1 MKNNAISTVLMVV
14 IGICSLFLVGCANN
28 PQLAYRGRMNAPG
41 VNLTY
46 LRVDPNAAYHMS
58 PDEYKHLQQVVRDH
72 NDNVRQMLEN
82 DRMAAQ
88 NAQIWTGDV
97 NQDRYNSPERIIGR
111 SFSQFMDRWIN
122 SIEF

>member
-1 MKNNAISTVLMVV
+1 MKKSIIVSLLVICGLVL
-14 IGICSLFLVGCANN
+14 GGCANN

-46 LRVDPNAAYHMS
+46 LQVDPNAAYHMS
-58 PDEYKHLQQVVRDH
+58 PAEYNHLQRVVRDH
-72 NDNVRQMLEN
+72 NANVRQMLQN

-97 NQDRYNSPERIIGR
+97 NRDRYNSLERIIGR
-111 SFSQFMDRWIN
+111 SFSQFMNKWIN

>member
-97 NQDRYNSPERIIGR
+97 NRDRYNSLENVIGR